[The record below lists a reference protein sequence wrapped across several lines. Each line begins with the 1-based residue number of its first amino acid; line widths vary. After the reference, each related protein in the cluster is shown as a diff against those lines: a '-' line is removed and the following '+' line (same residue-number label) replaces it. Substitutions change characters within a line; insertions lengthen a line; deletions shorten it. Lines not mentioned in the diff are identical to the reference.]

1 MYDFCPYCGK
11 QLANGETCP
20 TCRPR
25 EYNTYSE
32 PTQSESSSTDYSNSN
47 YNQPHNSNYN
57 QHYSEQYEDERR
69 RYDAEYKIKNDKK
82 NIIIMSAISLVMGGE
97 SIFSFW
103 SGFFAL
109 ITGIISLVL
118 AITANKKNKKLEKPL
133 VVSKIALVVSII
145 ALIVGVISTI
155 AFAVF
160 MFGDG
165 LTVLID
171 N

>member
-11 QLANGETCP
+11 QLENGEKCP

-32 PTQSESSSTDYSNSN
+32 PTYTERPQSEASSDAGYNYGNAN
-47 YNQPHNSNYN
+47 YNRHYN
-57 QHYSEQYEDERR
+57 EQYEAERA
-69 RYDAEYKIKNDKK
+69 RYDAEFKVQNNKK
-82 NIIIMSAISLVMGGE
+82 NVIVMSVICLVMAIESRCTFWGGL
-97 SIFSFW
+97 FP
-103 SGFFAL
+103 L

-118 AITANKKNKKLEKPL
+118 GCTVRKKNKKLNPPL
-133 VVSKIALVVSII
+133 TVAKVAFVLSII
-145 ALIVGVISTI
+145 ALIVGILSFVGMII
-155 AFAVF
+155 L

-165 LTVLID
+165 ILYLV